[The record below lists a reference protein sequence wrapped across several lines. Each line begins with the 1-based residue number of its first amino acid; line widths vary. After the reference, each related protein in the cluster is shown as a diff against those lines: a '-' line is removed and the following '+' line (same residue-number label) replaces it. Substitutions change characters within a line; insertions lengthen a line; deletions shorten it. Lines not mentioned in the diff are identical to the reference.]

1 MTGLTC
7 TAVRRRLAEFHDGEL
22 PVHDRIAIQG
32 HLNTCAGCV
41 DDLRGLCFGV
51 WGLAF
56 KPGTDDL
63 REAPSLVI
71 IDELLRHGATVKAFD
86 PVAMPKLKSLWG
98 ERAGLE
104 LMQSPIQAAKDASA
118 LLVVTEW
125 REFRSPDFAELRT
138 LMREPVVIDGRNLF
152 DPVLMEEAG
161 FEYVGVGR
169 GKLLAQRQ
177 PPAWAARKLAVA

>member
-1 MTGLTC
+1 MLF
-7 TAVRRRLAEFHDGEL
+7 RS
-22 PVHDRIAIQG
+22 
-32 HLNTCAGCV
+32 
-41 DDLRGLCFGV
+41 DLRGLSFGV

-71 IDELLRHGATVKAFD
+71 IDELLRLGARVQAFD

-98 ERAGLE
+98 ERVGFE
-104 LMQSPIQAAKDASA
+104 LMQNPMQVAKDASA

-125 REFRSPDFAELRT
+125 REFRSPDFAELRAA
-138 LMREPVVIDGRNLF
+138 MRQPIIIDGRNLF

-169 GKLLAQRQ
+169 GKLLKYNARQ
-177 PPAWAARKLAVA
+177 PAWAGRALAVA